1 MSIRVTRLEN
11 GLTVASDRMD
21 SIESVSLGVWVG
33 AGTRHEPES
42 LNGIS
47 HVLEHMAFKGT
58 VRRSAQAIAEEIE
71 AVGGQLDAYT
81 SRETTAYYAKV
92 LAEDQDLALDILA
105 DILQHSTF
113 DAEELTREQQV
124 ILREIGQATDTP
136 DDIIFDHFQETAYP
150 NQPIGWPVLSRSEI
164 VAGLIRGHLFAHQ
177 ARNYGAGGMVV
188 AAAGKVEHEA
198 FVDRV
203 REAFGGLAPQP
214 ELQSPCGHYAG
225 GEYRESRRL
234 EQLHVVLGFDGV
246 GYRDPDYYTAAVFS
260 SLMGGGM
267 SSRLFQE
274 VREKRGLAYSV
285 FTFNAAHS
293 DGGLF
298 GVYCGTSAEQVRE
311 LMPVLTDELVRVASD
326 RLPEEELARARAQL
340 KAGLLMAREGT
351 SARVE
356 QLANQLL
363 VHGHPIETEE
373 LVARIEAVN
382 AEAIVGFAQRLL
394 CAQPTLAALGPIRK
408 LEPLERISARLA

>member
-1 MSIRVTRLEN
+1 
-11 GLTVASDRMD
+11 MD
-21 SIESVSLGVWVG
+21 SVESVSLGVWVG
-33 AGTRHEPES
+33 AGTRHEPER

-47 HVLEHMAFKGT
+47 HLLEHMAFKGT
-58 VRRSAQAIAEEIE
+58 ARRSAQAIAEEIE

-92 LAEDQDLALDILA
+92 LSEDQDLALDILA

-113 DAEELTREQQV
+113 DAAELAREQQV
-124 ILREIGQATDTP
+124 ILREIGQAADTP

-150 NQPIGWPVLSRSEI
+150 GQPIGWPVLGQGEI
-164 VAGLIRGHLFAHQ
+164 VARLTRDDLFSYQ
-177 ARNYGAGGMVV
+177 ARNYGAGGMVI
-188 AAAGKVEHEA
+188 AAAGKVDHGDFLA
-198 FVDRV
+198 KATA
-203 REAFGGLAPQP
+203 AFGGLAAQP
-214 ELQSPCGHYAG
+214 EPETRPARYSG
-225 GEYRESRRL
+225 GEFRQSRRL

-246 GYRDPDYYTAAVFS
+246 GYRDPDYYVAAVFS
-260 SLMGGGM
+260 TLMGGGM

-298 GVYCGTSAEQVRE
+298 GLYSGTSADQARS
-311 LMPVLTDELVRVASD
+311 LTPVLTDELLRAANEPPPQD
-326 RLPEEELARARAQL
+326 ELARARAQL
-340 KAGLLMAREGT
+340 KAGLLMGRERT

-363 VHGHPIETEE
+363 VYGRTITSEE
-373 LVARIEAVN
+373 IVERIEAVD
-382 AEAIVGFAQRLL
+382 AEAIEGFARRLL
-394 CAQPTLAALGPIRK
+394 ASQPTLAALGPIRK
-408 LEPLERISARLA
+408 LEPLDRLSVRLQ